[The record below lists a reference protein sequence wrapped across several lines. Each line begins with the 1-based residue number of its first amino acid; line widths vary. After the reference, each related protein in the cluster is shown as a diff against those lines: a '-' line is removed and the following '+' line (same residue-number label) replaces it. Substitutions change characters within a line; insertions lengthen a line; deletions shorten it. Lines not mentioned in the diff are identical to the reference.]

1 MAGNKALIQQYL
13 AAYTTLD
20 IPGMLALLAPDVVF
34 ENYTNDQLTA
44 SAIGIDQFRA
54 LAEQSSGLFA
64 EREQQLTALR
74 EWPARAVAGIAFRG
88 VLAADVP
95 GGPRAGT
102 VIELDGKSEFEF
114 RDGLITRI
122 VDRS

>member
-13 AAYTTLD
+13 AAYTAFD
-20 IPGMLALLAPDVVF
+20 IQGMLALLSPDVVF
-34 ENYTNDQLTA
+34 ENYTSDQLTA
-44 SAIGIDQFRA
+44 SAQGVEQFRA
-54 LAEQSSGLFA
+54 LAEQSQHLFS

-74 EWPARAVAGIAFRG
+74 EWPERAVAGIAFRG
-88 VLAADVP
+88 VLAADIP
-95 GGPRAGT
+95 DGPKAGT

-114 RDGLITRI
+114 RNGLITRI